1 MLFWERNNKHYQS
14 NNNNNC
20 RNIQKINNNRQV
32 HLSTRTNIQHQ
43 VQHAQEN
50 DGDVSSMEIDNIN
63 RKKNYV
69 TLSNAE
75 KQRKDPYLCAYSG
88 GPADD

>member
-14 NNNNNC
+14 NNNNN
-20 RNIQKINNNRQV
+20 RR
-32 HLSTRTNIQHQ
+32 NIQHQ

-50 DGDVSSMEIDNIN
+50 DGNVSSMEIDNIN
-63 RKKNYV
+63 RKKKYV

-75 KQRKDPYLCAYSG
+75 KQRKDPDLCAYYFG